1 MLMNRIRPKDV
12 FYSLAVTDKKLN
24 FFTSGFSM
32 VNNSISPEVLSA
44 LIRPIQER
52 LGVWERPVVTG
63 YELGV
68 LTANQAAYQPTSL
81 SLYTEVVR
89 VLSLFGLIS
98 PAKEFKTGTVFQ
110 LFGRNK
116 LLPMEV
122 ACSVDPFAYV
132 SHLSAM
138 EYHGI
143 TDRFPKIL
151 YLSTPPDQ
159 EWKELAAARMD
170 KDLQSLREGYLAAK
184 LPALRFQKLERID
197 GMRVELMRRSHRGAF
212 KTIKSPSIRV
222 AMVGRT
228 FLDML
233 REPELCGGMQN
244 AVDTYREYAAK
255 YLKLIIDEVD
265 KHGTSIE
272 QARAGYLLEMV
283 CGLSNPV
290 IDAWASKVQR
300 GGSRKLNPQAEYV
313 PVFSER
319 WALSINVPSLDEPQA
334 NSEES

>member
-1 MLMNRIRPKDV
+1 M
-12 FYSLAVTDKKLN
+12 
-24 FFTSGFSM
+24 
-32 VNNSISPEVLSA
+32 
-44 LIRPIQER
+44 
-52 LGVWERPVVTG
+52 TG

-68 LTANQAAYQPTSL
+68 LAAIQVTGEPTSL

-89 VLSLFGLIS
+89 VLSSFGLIS
-98 PAKEFKTGTVFQ
+98 TAKEFKAGTVFQ

-116 LLPMEV
+116 PLPMEV

-151 YLSTPPDQ
+151 YLSTPPER
-159 EWKELAAARMD
+159 EWKEQADARMG
-170 KDLQSLREGYLAAK
+170 KDLKELKGDYLAAK

-233 REPELCGGMQN
+233 REPELCGGMQHV
-244 AVDTYREYAAK
+244 VDTYREYAAK

-272 QARAGYLLEMV
+272 HARAGYLLETI
-283 CGLSNPV
+283 CGLSDPL

-300 GGSRKLNPQAEYV
+300 GGSRKLDPQAEYA
-313 PVFSER
+313 PFFSER
-319 WALSINVPSLDEPQA
+319 WALSVNVPSLDDSQA
-334 NSEES
+334 NSDEQ

>member
-1 MLMNRIRPKDV
+1 M
-12 FYSLAVTDKKLN
+12 
-24 FFTSGFSM
+24 
-32 VNNSISPEVLSA
+32 
-44 LIRPIQER
+44 
-52 LGVWERPVVTG
+52 TG

-68 LTANQAAYQPTSL
+68 LTATQATDEPISL

-89 VLSLFGLIS
+89 VLSSFGLIS
-98 PAKEFKTGTVFQ
+98 TAKEFKVGTVFQ

-116 LLPMEV
+116 PLPMEV

-138 EYHGI
+138 EYHGV

-151 YLSTPPDQ
+151 YLSTPPDR
-159 EWKELAAARMD
+159 EWKEQAAARMD
-170 KDLQSLREGYLAAK
+170 KDLKELKGGYLAAK

-233 REPELCGGMQN
+233 REPELCGGMQHV
-244 AVDTYREYAAK
+244 VDTYREYAIK
-255 YLKLIIDEVD
+255 YLKLITDEVD

-272 QARAGYLLEMV
+272 QARAGYLLETV
-283 CGLSNPV
+283 CGLSAPL

-300 GGSRKLNPQAEYV
+300 GGSRKLDPQAEYA

-319 WALSINVPSLDEPQA
+319 WALSVNVPSLDESQA
-334 NSEES
+334 NSDES

>member
-1 MLMNRIRPKDV
+1 M
-12 FYSLAVTDKKLN
+12 
-24 FFTSGFSM
+24 
-32 VNNSISPEVLSA
+32 
-44 LIRPIQER
+44 
-52 LGVWERPVVTG
+52 TG

-68 LTANQAAYQPTSL
+68 LTAIQATDEPTSL
-81 SLYTEVVR
+81 SLYTEIVR
-89 VLSLFGLIS
+89 VLSSFGLIS
-98 PAKEFKTGTVFQ
+98 TAKEFKAGTVFQ

-116 LLPMEV
+116 PLPMEV

-138 EYHGI
+138 EYHGL

-151 YLSTPPDQ
+151 YLSTPPER
-159 EWKELAAARMD
+159 EWKEQADARMD
-170 KDLQSLREGYLAAK
+170 KDLKELKGGYIAAK
-184 LPALRFQKLERID
+184 LPTLRFQKLERID

-233 REPELCGGMQN
+233 REPELCGGMQHV
-244 AVDTYREYAAK
+244 VDTYREYAAK

-272 QARAGYLLEMV
+272 HARAGYLLETI
-283 CGLSNPV
+283 CGLSHPL

-300 GGSRKLNPQAEYV
+300 GGSRKLDPQAEYA
-313 PVFSER
+313 PFFSER
-319 WALSINVPSLDEPQA
+319 WALSVNVPSLDESQA
-334 NSEES
+334 NSNE